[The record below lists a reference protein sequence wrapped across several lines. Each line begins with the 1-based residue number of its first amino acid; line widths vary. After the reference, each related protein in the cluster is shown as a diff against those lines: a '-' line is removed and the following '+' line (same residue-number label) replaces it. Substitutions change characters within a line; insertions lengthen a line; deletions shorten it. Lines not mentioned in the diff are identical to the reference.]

1 MNGESGAARTTGPDI
16 PVARGAGRWAARRAA
31 STTWR
36 RLALPLLAA
45 VVALLLAVPTVL
57 LAPAAMATP
66 TTDDQFLADWQADGL
81 YASSDEAAIDVA
93 HAIVAFLDAQPTF
106 AGIDRLADDIVHA
119 TKGSPGLV
127 HYTYYEAGEQI
138 YLAVHYYGPQH
149 LALLNAYTDPNRR
162 STPAPTTPAPTA
174 PAPTNMTL
182 A

>member
-66 TTDDQFLADWQADGL
+66 TTDDQFLADWQA
-81 YASSDEAAIDVA
+81 
-93 HAIVAFLDAQPTF
+93 HAIVAFRDAQPTV
-106 AGIDRLADDIVHA
+106 AGIDRLADDNVHA